1 MLVSGALRRELEEA
15 EQVRVPR
22 PSPHCL
28 LAPGSAGA
36 PPALPPPSLL
46 KVGAGLSAMERQIQ
60 ESRTALE
67 KDIKALSELLTRLG
81 KEDPRLGPD
90 PRGPGGPSGISL

>member
-1 MLVSGALRRELEEA
+1 MLASGALRRELEEA

-22 PSPHCL
+22 PSPRFL
-28 LAPGSAGA
+28 LAPEPAGA
-36 PPALPPPSLL
+36 APALPPSSLL
-46 KVGAGLSAMERQIQ
+46 KVGAGLSEMERQIQ

-67 KDIKALSELLTRLG
+67 KDVKALSELLARLG

-90 PRGPGGPSGISL
+90 PLGPGGPSGISL